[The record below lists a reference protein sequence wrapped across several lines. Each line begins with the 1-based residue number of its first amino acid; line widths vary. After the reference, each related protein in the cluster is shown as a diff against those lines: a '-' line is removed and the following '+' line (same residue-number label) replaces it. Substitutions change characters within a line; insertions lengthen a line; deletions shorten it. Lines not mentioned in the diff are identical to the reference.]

1 MFRPRTLIVPH
12 LTGCSNYCSHY
23 LCLSCGAATHVQVV
37 QKHAEEFLEKMDSKV
52 IAPQLRV
59 LELIPESVEYDILH
73 SKTEGNAN
81 AHLLKHLKVQANVET
96 LREVFRIASKETGYG
111 KMSAFAAGV
120 LRELQ

>member
-1 MFRPRTLIVPH
+1 M
-12 LTGCSNYCSHY
+12 
-23 LCLSCGAATHVQVV
+23 QVV
-37 QKHAEEFLEKMDSKV
+37 QKHAKEFLEKMNSKM

-81 AHLLKHLKVQANVET
+81 ANLLKHLKVQANVET
-96 LREVFRIASKETGYG
+96 MREVFRIASKETGYG

-120 LRELQ
+120 LRKLQ